1 MAKYIFVTGGVL
13 SGLGKGVSAASVGR
27 LLKARGYKVFVQKFD
42 PYLNVDPGTMSP
54 YEHGEVYVTA
64 DGAETD
70 LDLGHYERF
79 IDEKFSKHSNYT
91 TAQIFKRLMD
101 KERRGDFKGKT
112 VQIVPHMTDEIE
124 HLIRL
129 GGRTSKADFVI
140 TEIGGTVGDIESQS
154 FFRTLASMLLKEP
167 ENCFFIH
174 TTYIPFLTASKEFKT
189 KPAQFSMSELWSLSI
204 KPNMV
209 FMRSTNPVTNEVHK
223 KISRTSFIPEDHVIS
238 VPDAGNI
245 YTIPLALEEQKVA
258 HKILKHLGMSVKKPK
273 LEDWKEYVA
282 LINKEKKNEVT
293 IAMIGKYIELEDAYM
308 SIIEA
313 LKISANYTGTKLK
326 FKWIQADNITAKNIA
341 SKIKGTNGA
350 MILPGFGERGFKGKV
365 ISAKYLRDIDHPTFG
380 ICYGMQAMTVDQA
393 QRSGIKNA
401 TTSEVSKTGTF
412 VIDII
417 RGKKKT
423 DEIGGTLRLG
433 ESKTLIKQGSIAEK
447 IYGANFAIERHRHR
461 YEVNPEFV
469 SKIEDN
475 EFQFSGFDE
484 KTNLA
489 EVCEVKGKK
498 FFFGVQYHPEFTAR
512 PLKDNP
518 IFTEF
523 LKASIKNKAL

>member
-101 KERRGDFKGKT
+101 KERNGDFNGKT

-124 HLIRL
+124 HLIKL
-129 GGRTSKADFVI
+129 GGRTSKADIVI

-154 FFRTLASMLLKEP
+154 FFRALAGMLLKEP
-167 ENCFFIH
+167 KNCFFIH

-209 FMRSTNPVTNEVHK
+209 FMRSTNEVTAEVHEK
-223 KISRTSFIPEDHVIS
+223 VSRTSFIPKDRVIS
-238 VPDAGNI
+238 VPDAENI
-245 YTIPLALEEQKVA
+245 YTIPLELEKQKVA
-258 HKILKHLGMSVKKPK
+258 QKILKHFGMSLKRPK
-273 LEDWKEYVA
+273 LDDWKEYVSK
-282 LINKEKKNEVT
+282 IQKSKKHET
-293 IAMIGKYIELEDAYM
+293 EIAMIGKYIELEDAYM

-326 FKWIQADNITAKNIA
+326 LRWIQADNLTEKNIKEA
-341 SKIKGTNGA
+341 ISGTNGA
-350 MILPGFGERGFKGKV
+350 IILPGFGKRGFNGKV
-365 ISAKYLRDIDHPTFG
+365 IAAKYLRDIDHPTFG
-380 ICYGMQAMTVDQA
+380 ICFGMQAMTVEQA
-393 QRSGIKNA
+393 HRMGIKDA
-401 TTSEVSKTGTF
+401 TSSEVSETGTF
-412 VIDII
+412 VFDFI

-423 DEIGGTLRLG
+423 DGIGGTLRLG
-433 ESKTLIKQGSIAEK
+433 ESKTLLKKDSIASK
-447 IYGANFAIERHRHR
+447 IYESDHAIERHRHR
-461 YEVNPEFV
+461 YEVNPEFLEQV
-469 SKIEDN
+469 EGLG
-475 EFQFSGFDE
+475 FQFSGFDE

-498 FFFGVQYHPEFTAR
+498 FYFGVQYHPEFTAR
-512 PLKDNP
+512 PLRDNP
-518 IFTEF
+518 IFTKF
-523 LKASIKNKAL
+523 LKAAIKNKK

>member
-64 DGAETD
+64 DGGETD

-79 IDEKFSKHSNYT
+79 IDEKFTKHSNYT

-101 KERRGDFKGKT
+101 KERNGYFEGKT

-129 GGRTSKADFVI
+129 GGKTSKADFVI

-209 FMRSTNPVTNEVHK
+209 LMRSTNPVTSEVHK
-223 KISRTSFIPEDHVIS
+223 KISRTSFIPEDYVIS
-238 VPDAGNI
+238 VPDAKNI
-245 YTIPLALEEQKVA
+245 YTIPLALEEQQVA
-258 HKILKHLGMSVKKPK
+258 HKLLKHFGMKAKKPK
-273 LEDWKEYVA
+273 LEDWKKYVS
-282 LINKEKKNEVT
+282 LIEKKKTSDTT
-293 IAMIGKYIELEDAYM
+293 IAMIGKYVELEDAYM

-313 LKISANYTGTKLK
+313 LKISANYIGTNLK
-326 FKWIQADNITAKNIA
+326 FKWIQADKITSKNIE
-341 SKIKGTNGA
+341 SKLKDTNGA
-350 MILPGFGERGFKGKV
+350 MILPGFGLRGFEGKL
-365 ISAKYLRDIDHPTFG
+365 IATKYLRDIDHPTFG

-393 QRSGIKNA
+393 KRKGIKDA
-401 TTSEVSKTGTF
+401 TSSEISEKGTF
-412 VIDII
+412 VIDFI
-417 RGKKKT
+417 RGKTKS
-423 DEIGGTLRLG
+423 DGIGGTLRLG
-433 ESKTLIKQGSIAEK
+433 ESKTIIKKGSIAEK
-447 IYGANFAIERHRHR
+447 IYNADHAFERHRHR
-461 YEVNPEFV
+461 YEVNPEYV
-469 SKIEDN
+469 SKLEDA

-518 IFTEF
+518 IFTNF
-523 LKASIKNKAL
+523 LKASIKNKVL